1 MLRVDLNIWDKLGY
15 ETDYNQEGWVITP
28 YAVDDDQPFGS
39 GPFFEEWAIE
49 LSEREAS
56 RLTLGRSEQDGGD
69 YAPDADFW
77 LDIEGFFD
85 IYKDIPNRVAREV
98 DLLVSKVEG
107 YEKGRGF

>member
-28 YAVDDDQPFGS
+28 YAVDDGLPSGI
-39 GPFFEEWAIE
+39 GPFFEEWEIE

-56 RLTLGRSEQDGGD
+56 RLTLGKSEQDGGD
-69 YAPDADFW
+69 YTPDADFW
-77 LDIEGFFD
+77 LDVEGFFD

-107 YEKGRGF
+107 YAKGRGF